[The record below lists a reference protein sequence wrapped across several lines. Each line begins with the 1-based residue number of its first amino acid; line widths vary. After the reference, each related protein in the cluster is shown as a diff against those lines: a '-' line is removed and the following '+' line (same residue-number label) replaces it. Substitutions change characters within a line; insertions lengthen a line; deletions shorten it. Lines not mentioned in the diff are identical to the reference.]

1 MELSG
6 ELILPFI
13 QEEQRGQKSE
23 RFELRLSKLQH
34 DALRKVADEYGMSV
48 ADFVRTLIFSSKT
61 LEEVLTRREL
71 ELSGDYVG
79 YRMEANRLRRDLQ
92 VATTE
97 LSRIGNN
104 INQIARKVN
113 AGEAA
118 GVDAKCMGEI
128 AEGCASVNEQ
138 LAQLRRDA
146 DRLVEAHERLLPL
159 ESRE

>member
-13 QEEQRGQKSE
+13 QDERGQKSE

-34 DALRKVADEYGMSV
+34 DALRKVANDYGMSV
-48 ADFVRTLIFSSKT
+48 ADFVRTLIFSNET
-61 LEEVLTRREL
+61 LAELLTRHEL

-79 YRMEANRLRRDLQ
+79 YRMEANRLRSDLR
-92 VATTE
+92 VTTTE

-113 AGEAA
+113 ADEAA
-118 GVDAKCMGEI
+118 GVDAKCMNKIVED
-128 AEGCASVNEQ
+128 CASINEQ

-146 DRLVEAHERLLPL
+146 DCLVEAYEKLLPL

>member
-13 QEEQRGQKSE
+13 QEDQRGQKSE

-34 DALRKVADEYGMSV
+34 DALRKVADDYGMSV
-48 ADFVRTLIFSSKT
+48 SDFVRTLIFSSET
-61 LEEVLTRREL
+61 LAELLTRHEL
-71 ELSGDYVG
+71 ELSGDYVA
-79 YRMEANRLRRDLQ
+79 YRMAANRLRRDLR

-113 AGEAA
+113 AGEAP
-118 GVDAKCMGEI
+118 GVDAKRMGEI
-128 AEGCASVNEQ
+128 VEGCASVNEQ

-146 DRLVEAHERLLPL
+146 DRLVEAYERLLPL
-159 ESRE
+159 ETRE